1 MSAGAEHSTRARIL
15 VVDDERQIRRFLRI
29 ALESQGY
36 EVLEAATGR
45 EGLALAA
52 MRQPELVVLDLGLPD
67 LEGHAVLAELRGWS
81 AVPVIVLSVR
91 AGEGEKV
98 HALDGGANDYV
109 TKPFG
114 IEELAARV
122 RVLLRGAQ
130 PSTAEPIVD
139 DGNLRIDLARREVT
153 LAGRPVSLTRKEYDL
168 LALLAQAPNRV
179 LTQGQLLEKLWG
191 CGHDRDT
198 HYLRILVAKLRQK
211 LGDDAAMPRYLVTEP
226 GVGYRFRM
234 PEKADAP

>member
-1 MSAGAEHSTRARIL
+1 MNAGTKPETRARIL

-45 EGLALAA
+45 EGLELTA

-81 AVPVIVLSVR
+81 RVPVVVLSVR
-91 AGEGEKV
+91 AGESEKV
-98 HALDGGANDYV
+98 RALDGGANDYV

-114 IEELAARV
+114 IEELAARI
-122 RVLLRGAQ
+122 RVLLRGPQ
-130 PSTAEPIVD
+130 VSTAEPIVD
-139 DGNLRIDLARREVT
+139 DGHLRIDLAHRSVMVG
-153 LAGRPVSLTRKEYDL
+153 GRAVALSRKEYAL
-168 LALLAQAPNRV
+168 LALLAEAPNRV
-179 LTQGQLLEKLWG
+179 LTQRQLLERLWG
-191 CGHDRDT
+191 RGHDRDT
-198 HYLRILVAKLRQK
+198 HYLRILVGKLRQK

-226 GVGYRFRM
+226 GVGYRLCL
-234 PEKADAP
+234 PEKADAL